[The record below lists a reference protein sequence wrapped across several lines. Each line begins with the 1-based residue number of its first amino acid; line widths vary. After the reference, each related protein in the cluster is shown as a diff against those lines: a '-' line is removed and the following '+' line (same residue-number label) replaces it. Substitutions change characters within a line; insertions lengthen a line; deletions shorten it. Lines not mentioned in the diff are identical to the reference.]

1 MADNPLKYSDLIK
14 PDDSIEKAISQLE
27 KLNATYAATLE
38 NVRSEAIK
46 LKATVEGA
54 SGATEQ
60 HRAKIREASEQ
71 VDKLAKAQRNL
82 DEAMDDT
89 AKQMA
94 ELKMRLQE
102 QNNLNKLYIKRGE
115 EEINLTNLKKKSYE
129 QLSAQYSL
137 NKMRLNK
144 MSAEER
150 KAAEESEK
158 LVTATRE
165 IYEEMKRLQE
175 ETGKHT
181 LNVGNYREAWN
192 GLVDAMQNA
201 SGASEGVVGGFGAMG
216 AAANKFAANPIVAV
230 FALLFTTVNKLFE
243 SFKKTEQGITFI
255 NQASAVLNGTMNVLV
270 KISQAVFDSFKAVFN
285 DPIGWIKNMGNS
297 IYNNIVA
304 RFEAMPKLGKA
315 VLGVLK
321 GIFTLDGDQLKQ
333 SLSDAGEALVTINT
347 GMDVQQIKEY
357 GNGIKALT
365 QDVRD
370 QVNAFTELANARRKT
385 YIANRDLQKQIAD
398 LAAEEQLLQSI
409 ADDNTRSFQ
418 EREEAAAKADELTKQ
433 RAALELQMAR
443 KNLEFINTEID
454 LKKKAGQVDDDLLD
468 AQVDA
473 YKEVRQA
480 EAEYRL
486 AVQDNTK
493 RIAELKQDRLER
505 DLDILIDGFDN
516 QKTIN
521 ERLIAD
527 ETKTF
532 AERKKILEDT
542 RKLADDSFAKQ
553 IETIQQFTGVQVDAN
568 ELIKEQDAI
577 ALNQKIRSLGLSEII
592 EGRLLEIIRERRVAI
607 QDLNEAE
614 KDLSDDEKKQNDERL
629 KKQKEVN
636 KAKQEAIDHEYD
648 LRMSEI
654 DLIRATE
661 DEKTKLRLQA
671 EKERFTKLLSL
682 AEAGQTELS
691 ETEIKTLRNTIALVN
706 KEIDKANRKG
716 NKDIYDLVGL
726 KLDDDEKQAIS
737 ESVGFSIG
745 QLQEILD
752 AELQMKE
759 KALQAA
765 QEETSAAQTRLDK
778 EIEARNNGYANNV
791 AMAKK
796 ELQLAK
802 QKEEQALKDKE
813 KALRAQQALDTL
825 QQTSSLITAV
835 ASIWKSL
842 SGVPVVGPA
851 LAIAAV
857 GTMFGSFLTSKIKAR
872 QAASVQE
879 YGEGGLEFLEGGSH
893 ASGND
898 IDLGTTNRRGK
909 RMRAE
914 GGEALAI
921 INRRSTR
928 RYRRELPGIIESLNK
943 GTFEGKYLKS
953 FEAEDMLQP
962 KIGIDTT
969 HLDLSKIE
977 EDVRSI
983 RQQNETSYIQLPD
996 GTAIVQKRNVKKVI
1010 KKF

>member
-1 MADNPLKYSDLIK
+1 MADNPLKYSDLLK

-38 NVRSEAIK
+38 AVKNEAIK
-46 LKATVEGA
+46 VKATIEGV

-60 HRAKIREASEQ
+60 HRNKIREASEQ
-71 VDKLAKAQRNL
+71 VDKLSKAQRNL

-94 ELKMRLQE
+94 ELKMKLQE
-102 QNNLNKLYIKRGE
+102 QNNLNKLMIKRGE
-115 EEINLTNLKKKSYE
+115 EEINLNNLKKKSYE

-150 KAAEESEK
+150 KAAEESEQ

-165 IYEEMKRLQE
+165 IYEEMKSLQE

-201 SGASEGVVGGFGAMG
+201 SGASEGVVGGFGSMG
-216 AAANKFAANPIVAV
+216 AAANKFMANPIVAV

-243 SFKKTEQGITFI
+243 SFKKTEQGITFM
-255 NQASAVLNGTMNVLV
+255 NQASAVLSGTMNVLV
-270 KISQAVFDSFKAVFN
+270 SLSQAVFDSFKAVFN
-285 DPIGWIKNMGNS
+285 DPIGWIKNLG
-297 IYNNIVA
+297 NNIYQNIIA
-304 RFEAMPKLGKA
+304 RFQAIPKLGKA

-321 GIFTLDGDQLKQ
+321 GVFTLDGDQLKQ
-333 SLSDAGEALVTINT
+333 SLADAGEALVTINT

-365 QDVRD
+365 QDVRN
-370 QVNAFTELANARRKT
+370 QVNAFTDLANARRKT
-385 YIANRDLQKQIAD
+385 HAANRDLQMQIAD

-409 ADDNTRSFQ
+409 ADDSTRSFQ
-418 EREEAAAKADELTKQ
+418 EREEAAAKADEITKK
-433 RAALELQMAR
+433 RAEMELQMAR

-454 LKKKAGQVDDDLLD
+454 LKRKAGQVDDELLD

-473 YKEVRQA
+473 YREVR
-480 EAEYRL
+480 EAESAYNL

-493 RIAELKQDRLER
+493 RQAELKQDRLER
-505 DLDILIDGFDN
+505 DLDILLDGFDN

-527 ETKTF
+527 DTKTA
-532 AERKKILEDT
+532 AERRKILEDT

-553 IETIQQFTGVQVDAN
+553 IETIQQFTGVQLDAN
-568 ELIKEQDAI
+568 ELISEQDAI
-577 ALNQKIRSLGLSEII
+577 ALNQKIRSLGLSEVI
-592 EGRLLEIIRERRVAI
+592 EGRLLEIIRDRKTAI

-614 KDLSDDEKKQNDERL
+614 KDITDDEKKQADERI
-629 KKQKEVN
+629 KKQKEEN
-636 KAKQEAIDHEYD
+636 KAKMETIEQEYD

-654 DLIRATE
+654 DLMKATE

-671 EKERFTKLLSL
+671 ERDRLTKMLAL

-691 ETEIKTLRNTIALVN
+691 DIEIETLKNTIAAIN
-706 KEIDKANRKG
+706 NEIGKADKKG
-716 NKDIYDLVGL
+716 NKDIYDLIGL
-726 KLDDDEKQAIS
+726 KLDNEQKQAIS
-737 ESVGFSIG
+737 ESVGFSIA
-745 QLQEILD
+745 QLQSILD
-752 AELQMKE
+752 SELQIKE
-759 KALQAA
+759 QALKAA
-765 QEETSAAQTRLDK
+765 QEETSAAQTRLEK

-791 AMAKK
+791 AMAQK
-796 ELQLAK
+796 ELQLAR
-802 QKEEQALKDKE
+802 QKEEQALKEKE
-813 KALRAQQALDTL
+813 KAQKAQQALDTL
-825 QQTSSLITAV
+825 QQTSSLITAA

-842 SGVPVVGPA
+842 SGVAVVGPA

-857 GTMFGSFLTSKIKAR
+857 GTMFGSFLAAKVKAK
-872 QAASVQE
+872 QAAAVQN

-898 IDLGTTNRRGK
+898 IDLGATNSRGK

-914 GGEALAI
+914 GGEAMAI
-921 INRRSTR
+921 INKRSTS
-928 RYRRELPGIIESLNK
+928 RYRKQLPGIIDSLNK
-943 GTFEGKYLKS
+943 GTFENKYLRS
-953 FEAEDMLQP
+953 FE
-962 KIGIDTT
+962 IGDTNVT
-969 HLDLSKIE
+969 STSIDLSRIE
-977 EDVRSI
+977 RDVQEI
-983 RQQNETSYIQLPD
+983 KKQNSSRYYALAD
-996 GTAIVQKRNVKKVI
+996 GTMLIVKGNVKRFVRQ
-1010 KKF
+1010 

>member
-1 MADNPLKYSDLIK
+1 MADNPLKYSDLLK

-38 NVRSEAIK
+38 AVKNEAIK
-46 LKATVEGA
+46 VKATIEGV

-60 HRAKIREASEQ
+60 HRNKIREASEQ
-71 VDKLAKAQRNL
+71 VDKLSKAQRNL

-94 ELKMRLQE
+94 ELKMKLQE
-102 QNNLNKLYIKRGE
+102 QNNLNKLMIKRGE
-115 EEINLTNLKKKSYE
+115 EEINLNNLKKKSYE

-150 KAAEESEK
+150 KAAEESEQ

-192 GLVDAMQNA
+192 GLVDAMSNA
-201 SGASEGVVGGFGAMG
+201 SGASEGVVGGFGSMG
-216 AAANKFAANPIVAV
+216 AAANKFMANPIVAV

-243 SFKKTEQGITFI
+243 SFKKTEQGITFM
-255 NQASAVLNGTMNVLV
+255 NQASAVLSGTMNVLV

-285 DPIGWIKNMGNS
+285 DPIGWIKNLGNS
-297 IYNNIVA
+297 IYQNIVA
-304 RFEAMPKLGKA
+304 RFEAIPKLGKA

-321 GIFTLDGDQLKQ
+321 GVFTLDGDQLKQ
-333 SLSDAGEALVTINT
+333 SLTDAGEALVTINT

-357 GNGIKALT
+357 GNGIKSLT
-365 QDVRD
+365 QDIKD
-370 QVNAFTELANARRKT
+370 QVDAFTELSNARRQT
-385 YIANRDLQKQIAD
+385 YIANRDLQMQIAD

-409 ADDNTRSFQ
+409 ADDNTRSFK
-418 EREEAAAKADELTKQ
+418 EREEAAARADELTKE

-454 LKKKAGQVDDDLLD
+454 LKKKAGQVDDELLD
-468 AQVDA
+468 SQVDA

-493 RIAELKQDRLER
+493 RIAELKQDRLEK

-542 RKLADDSFAKQ
+542 RKLSDDSFAKQ
-553 IETIQQFTGVQVDAN
+553 IETIQQFTGIQVDAN
-568 ELIKEQDAI
+568 ELIAEQDAI

-592 EGRLLEIIRERRVAI
+592 EGRLLEIVRDRKTAI

-614 KDLSDDEKKQNDERL
+614 KDIADDEKKQADERL
-629 KKQKEVN
+629 KKKKELN
-636 KAKQEAIDHEYD
+636 RAKMEAVEQEYD
-648 LRMSEI
+648 MRMSEI
-654 DLIRATE
+654 DLMRETE
-661 DEKTKLRLQA
+661 NEKTKLRLEA
-671 EKERFTKLLSL
+671 ERDRLTKMLAL

-691 ETEIKTLRNTIALVN
+691 DIEIKTLKNTIGIVN
-706 KEIDKANRKG
+706 KELDKAKKS

-726 KLDDDEKQAIS
+726 KLDNEEKQAIS
-737 ESVGFSIG
+737 ESVGFSIA
-745 QLQEILD
+745 QLQSILD
-752 AELQMKE
+752 SELQIKE
-759 KALQAA
+759 QALQAA
-765 QEETSAAQTRLDK
+765 REETSAAQTRLDK

-791 AMAKK
+791 AMAQK

-802 QKEEQALKDKE
+802 QKEEQALKEKE
-813 KALRAQQALDTL
+813 KAQKAQQALDTL
-825 QQTSSLITAV
+825 QQTSSLITAA

-857 GTMFGSFLTSKIKAR
+857 GTMFGSFLAAKIKAK
-872 QAASVQE
+872 QAAAVQE

-898 IDLGTTNRRGK
+898 IDLGTTNSRGK

-914 GGEALAI
+914 GGEAMAI
-921 INRRSTR
+921 INKRSTSQ
-928 RYRRELPGIIESLNK
+928 YRKQLPGIIDSLNK
-943 GTFEGKYLKS
+943 GTFENKYLRS
-953 FEAEDMLQP
+953 FE
-962 KIGIDTT
+962 IGDTKVT
-969 HLDLSKIE
+969 STSIDLSRIE
-977 EDVRSI
+977 RDVKEI
-983 RQQNETSYIQLPD
+983 KKQNSSRYYALAD
-996 GTAIVQKRNVKKVI
+996 GTMLIVKGNVKRFVRQ
-1010 KKF
+1010 